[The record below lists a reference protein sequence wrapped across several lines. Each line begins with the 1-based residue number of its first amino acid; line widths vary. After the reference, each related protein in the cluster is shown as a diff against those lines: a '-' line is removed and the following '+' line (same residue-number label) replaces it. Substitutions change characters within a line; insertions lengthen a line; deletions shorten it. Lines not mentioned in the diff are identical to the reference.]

1 MRRSVLELWK
11 RKGLLSRY
19 GNSAP
24 SEDNS
29 AGPHLTPGIPQIA
42 KRRLLLERLEE
53 RLLFDAGPQAP
64 TDVDVQAANDQSMQA
79 AAVAD
84 VFDSRLIEPADSRPV
99 MTATDSTGAN
109 SNTTSSGTTDTGA
122 TVAAQ
127 VAEHSAVPVLDP
139 NAGALPTVG
148 TPLNTDAVAAAL
160 LTTADDQSSELHAAT
175 TNLPDA
181 LLNSDQPV
189 VATDASTNPVSANT
203 ELTDAQR
210 TVIGQIVRDSTDQ
223 IFFEK
228 NVGQFADGVLYGF
241 RTTFGAMLVY
251 TDHLRLIANQTDP
264 GTGTAGQQVIDIQ
277 FSGSNANWSVVPGDA
292 SDVRGSYQQPDRTVL
307 HPEIFN
313 EVTLRNV
320 YDGVDLRL
328 YSAAKG
334 ALEFDWIVARAQDY
348 GQIRIAATGQDGI
361 VFNDD
366 GSATLDL
373 RYQDLTL
380 KIPES
385 YQVIDGAKRSLETRM
400 VAGDHPNEIRY
411 SIAGDLIS
419 DQPLVIDPNVA
430 WSTFFDLNDSVTPFD
445 SYAFAIAASDN
456 GVYVSGWVK
465 EMITDGSYGGYL
477 QVNAGYS
484 QGTATYQNY
493 IYRLDT
499 SGTNITAWTST
510 GVAALDNRVSNQ
522 RLNGAGFDAVSDL
535 ELFPDGRVL
544 AGFNSGLIQI
554 YSADLSTQSYSA
566 EPVTLDTL
574 NSVAIV
580 DNNSFYAS
588 GRVSAAIPNAEISAA
603 HIGPDSTYA
612 GGTLGFEGVIVRYS
626 NATTTPTPDWATYV
640 GGDDDE
646 YFTSIALTPDKT
658 KLVFATSTV
667 VGANYPTLVNAV
679 DSTAAGTTE
688 LLIGVLPEQATV
700 PAAFSVLSFLGGS
713 GNEGTLGTNTTVA
726 VVTANN
732 SDFWVAGNTASADL
746 PGTAGGLQT
755 TNGGGNF
762 DIFMSRVPLNG
773 SAGIGFQSTYLGGST
788 EDNVGG
794 IAYDSVKDR
803 IFVYGTTSGSFPTK
817 DTTPTANYFDSSFGG
832 GTDIF
837 LSTTT
842 SDLTTL
848 DYSTYIGG
856 SGNDYLGQTG
866 DLIGQGQVYYSPQTD
881 LTYLA
886 TTVHST
892 NLPTSVIG
900 TPPGKDTS
908 KSNAG
913 NDTHIVLAFNINI
926 YDYGDAPASY
936 EAGTPAAE
944 AISALIH
951 IGTTFDAESGPAS
964 GAGALG
970 DNNNNTGSPDDEDGI
985 ATLPT
990 LNVENTN
997 YSVNV
1002 SVFNN
1007 TGAAHTLH
1015 GWIDFN
1021 LDGVFEAN
1029 EYASVAVPNNAAQQT
1044 VTLAWSGFTATT
1056 PGQSYLRLR
1065 LTDTA
1070 ISDNAG
1076 TANIDERSI
1085 FTDSTSRGEIEDTA
1099 LTINPYPTLSVN
1111 NVSTTEGTD
1120 PFAVFTVSLS
1130 RATTAPVSFALSLVD
1145 GSALGGAVDY
1155 GTGGAGNLQVST
1167 NGGVSWTDATSAAI
1181 AAGQTSVLV
1190 RTPITNDT
1198 FHENTESFTL
1208 TASVTAGNTANSSA
1222 TGTGTINDDDPM
1234 PSITIND
1241 VTVNEATGTATFTV
1255 TLSAISDV
1263 TTTVDFATSDGT
1275 ATSSSD
1281 YTTTSGTLTFTAG
1294 TTSQTITVPILND
1307 SLFENSETFHV
1318 NLSNPSY
1325 ATIADNLGIGT
1336 ILDNGGGAG
1345 GTDNDTPTLSVSNVA
1360 TTEGTDPFAVFI
1372 VSLSNP
1378 STTPVTFSLAL
1389 ADVTATGS
1397 GTDYGTGGAGNL
1409 QVSTDG
1415 GTSWAD
1421 AASTTIAAGQTS
1433 VLVRTPIINDLISE
1447 STETFTLTA
1456 TVMAGTTTNAAASG
1470 TGTINDANNA
1480 PTTAD
1485 HSVTTNE
1492 NMSVTFSVSDFPF
1505 SDVDAGNT
1513 LQSVKITSLPSTGS
1527 LTLSGVAVTA
1537 NQVIPV
1543 GSLGSLSFAP
1553 GLNGSGSPYTTFTFQ
1568 VSDGITFSN
1577 TATQTIDVLPPD
1589 LAVVIDDFATSLSP
1603 GQFNTYAVRVR
1614 NNGTGDATN
1623 VVLTTLLPTDSLT
1636 LVSTDDDS
1644 HVSFNSLTG
1653 ELTWTPNIASLA
1665 PGNEVIL
1672 LINTQV
1678 RDPIPAGVN
1687 DVVVTASVSS
1697 FAADPTPA
1705 DNVSSDTDTL
1715 AAVPD
1720 LSVTTDDGGVTA
1732 TAGDTVVYTV
1742 TYQNHGNQDATGAYV
1757 IETVPTGSTFNLA
1770 ASTSGWTN
1778 IGGNDYRFDIGNL
1791 AVGTNGSILF
1801 AVKVD
1806 STLPAGQT
1814 QLDDTATISDDGTNG
1829 PDPTPSDN
1837 TGNDFTPLAVA
1848 PDLTLVKSDGRSSSA
1863 PGAPVVYTLTAANN
1877 GTQDATGVV
1886 LTETLPAGTTFDSS
1900 NSSPG
1905 WSDLGGGQYEFMIG
1919 NLAAGSATP
1928 VLFAVTVNTPAAAG
1942 QNDIVNNASITDDG
1956 TNGADPTPANNSATD
1971 TDTLNAAPDYQVT
1984 IDDGQTTVVPGQSL
1998 TYQVALT
2005 NVGNQDGTGVVLSNL
2020 FPKQILHNVLV
2031 TGGGTVDETGGTIDW
2046 NIGNLAVG
2054 ESQTFTI
2061 TADVWPT
2068 IPAGWDTFAHSTS
2081 VTDDLSNGADP
2092 TPANNTASDTDTL
2105 NAAPDLRLTK
2115 DDSNTVIAPG
2125 QVAVYVLTKQNVGN
2139 QDATNVII
2147 TETVPVGTTF
2157 FAAQSDALWVQTG
2170 PTTYQITEALIP
2182 AGFYGSFLFS
2192 VLVDNP
2198 AVAGLESI
2206 VNTATFVDDGTNGP
2220 DPDPTDNTTTDTDTL
2235 VAAPDYQVTIDDGQ
2249 SAVTPGQSLS
2259 YTINFTNVGNQNG
2272 TGVVVTNTFPISILN
2287 NVVASNGGLVDLIN
2301 GTITWNVGNL
2311 NVGDSRSFTVTA
2323 DVRNSIPAGVTQF
2336 THDTQI
2342 TDDLNNGADPTPANN
2357 SATDTDQLS
2366 ASPAYHITIDDGQT
2380 NVVPGQALTYSVQFT
2395 NSGSQNGTGVVVTDA
2410 YPIAV
2415 LENVVASDGGVVDLL
2430 NGTITWNVG
2439 NLAVGESRTFTVTA
2453 KVRDTFAA
2461 GVDSFVHSTSIDD
2474 DHNNGADP
2482 DYTDNI
2488 SFDTDILDAAPDLQL
2503 TKTDGVSSAAPG
2515 ASLIYTL
2522 TYSNVGNQGATGAEL
2537 IEDVPAGTTFD
2548 AANSTPGWAL
2558 AGGTTYRL
2566 TIGNLPV
2573 GASGNVF
2580 FAVAV
2585 NNPAAAGQNDIVN
2598 AAYIIDDHHNGT
2610 DPNPSNDHAT
2620 DTDTLTAAP
2629 DYSITIDDGKTQVRP
2644 GDTLIYRVVVANQGT
2659 KDGTGVVITDHFPSA
2674 ILQNVVAS
2682 DGGVV
2687 DATAGTI
2694 TWSVG
2699 NLSVSGSISFTV
2711 TAKVRSLIDTNT
2723 KEFTHT
2729 ASVTDDLT
2737 NGSDPTP
2744 LNNVAADT
2752 DQLQIYSYDSFHDW
2766 VRQQFAA
2773 SLPISESVGRPLPPL
2788 PVDPIFSGLTEPGTT
2803 LVGRIY
2809 DSQGRLMGDRL
2820 VVADSGGN
2828 WLMSFPNIVIF
2839 EQPHRMEIVVT
2850 PAISNAAHETGFN
2863 LRRYFHPAIHT
2874 ELYCNEQLSVS
2885 GVLRNRAYN
2894 IIDAMH
2900 SANTRPLG
2908 FDWFS
2913 HAYELN
2919 PASTNVA
2926 HQ

>member
-1 MRRSVLELWK
+1 MRRAVLEFWK
-11 RKGLLSRY
+11 RRGLLSRQDE
-19 GNSAP
+19 SSLPTAA
-24 SEDNS
+24 S
-29 AGPHLTPGIPQIA
+29 AGSYPTPGAPQYV

-64 TDVDVQAANDQSMQA
+64 TDVDLQAANEQSQQV
-79 AAVAD
+79 AVIAD
-84 VFDSRLIEPADSRPV
+84 VFDSRLIEPADMRPA
-99 MTATDSTGAN
+99 MTASDAAIDDSCDVV
-109 SNTTSSGTTDTGA
+109 S
-122 TVAAQ
+122 
-127 VAEHSAVPVLDP
+127 VAEQITVPVLAP
-139 NAGALPTVG
+139 NVAAEPAVG
-148 TPLNTDAVAAAL
+148 LPLNTDALAAEL
-160 LTTADDQSSELHAAT
+160 LTTADDRTSELHAT
-175 TNLPDA
+175 TSDVPNA
-181 LLNSDQPV
+181 LLSSDLSTSAVQ
-189 VATDASTNPVSANT
+189 SGTNPANPT
-203 ELTDAQR
+203 VGLTDAQR
-210 TVIGQIVRDSTDQ
+210 TAIEQIVRDSTDQ

-241 RTTFGAMLVY
+241 RTTFGATLVY
-251 TDHLRLIANQTDP
+251 TDHLRLIANQTDST
-264 GTGTAGQQVIDIQ
+264 TGVAGQQVVDIQ
-277 FSGSNANWSVVPGDA
+277 FTDSNAIWSIVPGGE
-292 SDVRGSYQQPDRTVL
+292 SDVRGTYQQADGTTLR
-307 HPEIFN
+307 PEIFN
-313 EVTLRNV
+313 EVTLHNV

-328 YSAAKG
+328 YSAATG
-334 ALEFDWIVARAQDY
+334 LLEFDWIVARAQDY
-348 GQIRIAATGQDGI
+348 AQIQIAATGQDGI
-361 VFNDD
+361 VFNED

-385 YQVIDGAKRSLETRM
+385 YQVINGEKHLIDARM
-400 VAGDHPNEIRY
+400 IVGNHPNEIRY
-411 SIAGDLIS
+411 SITGDLVS

-430 WSTFFDLNDSVTPFD
+430 WSTFFDLNDDSTPFD
-445 SYAFAIAASDN
+445 SYAFAVAANEN
-456 GVYVSGWVK
+456 GVYVSGWV
-465 EMITDGSYGGYL
+465 EELITDGSFGGYM
-477 QVNAGYS
+477 QVNAGFS

-493 IYRLDT
+493 IYRLDN

-510 GVAALDNRVSNQ
+510 GVAAQGISVSNQ
-522 RLNGAGFDAVSDL
+522 KLNGVGYDATADI
-535 ELFPDGRVL
+535 ELFPDGRLLV
-544 AGFNSGLIQI
+544 AFNSGLIQI
-554 YSADLSTQSYSA
+554 YAADLSTRSYNA
-566 EPVTLDTL
+566 EPVALDSL

-588 GRVSAAIPNAEISAA
+588 GRVSAAIPNAEVSASN
-603 HIGPDSTYA
+603 IGPDSTYA
-612 GGTLGFEGVIVRYS
+612 GGTLGLEGVIIRYS
-626 NATTTPTPDWATYV
+626 NAMTTPTPDWATYV
-640 GGDDDE
+640 GGSDDE

-658 KLVFATSTV
+658 KLVFAASTV
-667 VGANYPTLVNAV
+667 VGASYPTLVNAV

-688 LLIGVLPEQATV
+688 LLIGVLSEQATA
-700 PAAFSVLSFLGGS
+700 PTAFNVLSFLGGS
-713 GNEGTLGTNTTVA
+713 GNEGTLGSNTAVALVATND
-726 VVTANN
+726 
-732 SDFWVAGNTASADL
+732 SYFWIAGNTASFDL
-746 PGTAGGLQT
+746 PGTTGGLQT

-762 DIFMSRVPLNG
+762 DIFMSLVPLNG
-773 SAGIGFQSTYLGGST
+773 SASSGFQSTYLGGST

-803 IFVYGTTSGSFPTK
+803 IFVYGTTSGSFPTM
-817 DTTPTANYFDSSFGG
+817 DTSPAANYFDSSHGG

-856 SGNDYLGQTG
+856 TKKDYLGQTG

-886 TTVHST
+886 TTVHSSD
-892 NLPTSVIG
+892 LPTSVIG
-900 TPPGKDTS
+900 TPPGKDAS
-908 KSNAG
+908 KSNG
-913 NDTHIVLAFNINI
+913 TNDSHIVLAFNINI

-936 EAGTPAAE
+936 EAGTPATE
-944 AISALIH
+944 AISAVIH
-951 IGTTFDAESGPAS
+951 IGTTFDAEATAVS

-970 DNNNNTGSPDDEDGI
+970 DDSYNMGSSNDEDGI
-985 ATLPT
+985 ASLTT
-990 LNVENTN
+990 LNAEDTS
-997 YSVNV
+997 YSLTV
-1002 SVFNN
+1002 SVFNK
-1007 TGAAHTLH
+1007 TGATQTLH

-1021 LDGVFEAN
+1021 LDGVFQAS
-1029 EYASVAVPNNAAQQT
+1029 EYASVAVPNSAVQQT
-1044 VTLAWSGFTATT
+1044 VMLNWSGFTATT

-1065 LTDTA
+1065 ITDTA

-1076 TANIDERSI
+1076 TTNIDERSI
-1085 FTDSTSRGEIEDTA
+1085 FTVSTSRGEVEDTA

-1111 NVSTTEGTD
+1111 DVSTTEGTD

-1130 RATTAPVSFALSLVD
+1130 RITTAPVSFSLALSN

-1155 GTGGAGNLQVST
+1155 GTGGLGNLQVST
-1167 NGGVSWTDATSAAI
+1167 NGGGSWTDANSATI

-1190 RTPITNDT
+1190 RTPITNDS
-1198 FHENTESFTL
+1198 FHEDTETFTL
-1208 TASVTAGNTANSSA
+1208 AATVTAGNTANSSA
-1222 TGTGTINDDDPM
+1222 IGTGTIDDDDPI
-1234 PSITIND
+1234 PNFTIND
-1241 VTVNEATGTATFTV
+1241 VTVNEAAGTATFTV
-1255 TLSAISDV
+1255 TLSAVSDV
-1263 TTTVDFATSDGT
+1263 TTTVDFA
-1275 ATSSSD
+1275 SSD
-1281 YTTTSGTLTFTAG
+1281 NSATASNDYTETSGTLTFTAG
-1294 TTSQTITVPILND
+1294 MTSLTIMVPILND
-1307 SLFENSETFHV
+1307 SVFENSEAFHID
-1318 NLSNPSY
+1318 LSNPSA
-1325 ATIADNLGIGT
+1325 ATIADNLGVGT
-1336 ILDNGGGAG
+1336 ILDNGGGNG
-1345 GTDNDTPTLSVSNVA
+1345 GTDNDTPTLSVDNVSRM
-1360 TTEGTDPFAVFI
+1360 EVTDPYAVFT
-1372 VSLSNP
+1372 VSLSNL
-1378 STTPVTFSLAL
+1378 STTSVTFDLTL
-1389 ADVTATGS
+1389 ADVTATGT
-1397 GTDYGTGGAGNL
+1397 GTDYGTGGADNL

-1415 GTSWAD
+1415 GFSWIDATSA
-1421 AASTTIAAGQTS
+1421 TIAAGETS
-1433 VLVRTPIINDLISE
+1433 VLVRTPIIGDGVSE
-1447 STETFTLTA
+1447 SAETFTLTA
-1456 TVMAGTTTNAAASG
+1456 TVTLGTTTNAAASG
-1470 TGTINDANNA
+1470 TGTIADFTPNFA

-1485 HSVTTNE
+1485 HSVTTIE
-1492 NMSVTFSVSDFPF
+1492 NMSVTFTASDFPF
-1505 SDVDAGNT
+1505 SDVDVGDT
-1513 LQSVKITSLPSTGS
+1513 LQSVKITSLPITGS
-1527 LTLSGVAVTA
+1527 LTLSGVPVLL

-1553 GLNGSGSPYTTFTFQ
+1553 SLNGYGSPYTNFDFQ
-1568 VSDGITFSN
+1568 VSDGITFSSS
-1577 TATQTIDVLPPD
+1577 ATQTINVLPPD
-1589 LAVVIDDFATSLSP
+1589 LAVTIDDFATSLSP
-1603 GQFNTYAVRVR
+1603 GQFNTYAVRLR

-1636 LVSTDDDS
+1636 FLSTDDDA
-1644 HVSFNSLTG
+1644 HTSFDSLTG

-1665 PGNEVIL
+1665 PGAEIIL
-1672 LINTQV
+1672 LISTQV
-1678 RDPIPAGVN
+1678 QDSIPAGLN
-1687 DVVVTASVSS
+1687 DIVVTASVT
-1697 FAADPTPA
+1697 FAGADPTPA

-1715 AAVPD
+1715 NAVPD

-1732 TAGDTVVYTV
+1732 TAGDTVTYTV
-1742 TYQNHGNQDATGAYV
+1742 TYQNHGNQAATGAYL
-1757 IETVPTGSTFNLA
+1757 IETVPTGSTFDLA
-1770 ASTSGWTN
+1770 TSTSGWTN
-1778 IGGNDYRFDIGNL
+1778 IGGNDYRFDIGDL
-1791 AVGTNGSILF
+1791 AVGASGSVLF
-1801 AVKVD
+1801 AVKVA
-1806 STLPAGQT
+1806 STLPAGQM
-1814 QLDDTATISDDGTNG
+1814 QLDDTAMISDDGTNG
-1829 PDPTPSDN
+1829 SDPTPADN
-1837 TGNDFTPLAVA
+1837 IGSDFTPLNAV
-1848 PDLTLVKSDGRSSSA
+1848 PDLSLTKSDSSGLTT
-1863 PGAPVVYTLTAANN
+1863 PGASVVYALTAANN

-1886 LTETLPAGTTFDSS
+1886 LTETVPVGTTFDFN
-1900 NSSPG
+1900 NSSVG
-1905 WSDLGGGQYEFMIG
+1905 WIDIGGGDYQFTIG
-1919 NLAAGSATP
+1919 NLAAGSSSS
-1928 VLFAVTVNTPAAAG
+1928 VSFAVIVTDPAAAG

-1956 TNGADPTPANNSATD
+1956 TNGSDPNPGDNSASD
-1971 TDTLNAAPDYQVT
+1971 TDTLDAVPDYQVM

-1998 TYQVALT
+1998 TYQVTLT

-2046 NIGNLAVG
+2046 NIGDLAVG
-2054 ESQTFTI
+2054 ESRTFTI

-2068 IPAGWDTFAHSTS
+2068 IPAGWDTFADRTT
-2081 VTDDLSNGADP
+2081 VTDDLSNGADSTP
-2092 TPANNTASDTDTL
+2092 TNNTASDTDIL
-2105 NAAPDLRLTK
+2105 DAAPDLRLAK

-2170 PTTYQITEALIP
+2170 PTTYQITEVSIP

-2198 AVAGLESI
+2198 AVAGLDSI
-2206 VNTATFVDDGTNGP
+2206 INTATFVDDGTNGP
-2220 DPDPTDNTTTDTDTL
+2220 DPDPSDNTTTDIDTL
-2235 VAAPDYQVTIDDGQ
+2235 NAAPDYQVTIDDGQ
-2249 SAVTPGQSLS
+2249 VSVAPGQSLS
-2259 YTINFTNVGNQNG
+2259 YTINFTNVGDQQG

-2287 NVVASNGGLVDLIN
+2287 NVIASDGGVVDTLN

-2311 NVGDSRSFTVTA
+2311 NVGDSRSFNVTA
-2323 DVRNSIPAGVTQF
+2323 DVRSVIPASVTQF
-2336 THDTQI
+2336 AHDTQI
-2342 TDDLNNGADPTPANN
+2342 TDDLSNGADPTPANN
-2357 SATDTDQLS
+2357 SAVDTDLLS
-2366 ASPAYHITIDDGQT
+2366 ASPAYQITIDDGQT
-2380 NVVPGQALTYSVQFT
+2380 NVVPGQVLTYSVQFT
-2395 NSGSQNGTGVVVTDA
+2395 NSGSQDGTGVIVTDA

-2415 LENVVASDGGVVDLL
+2415 LENVSASDGGVVDTF

-2439 NLAVGESRTFTVTA
+2439 NLAVGESRSFTVTA

-2461 GVDSFVHSTSIDD
+2461 GVNSFVHSTSIDD

-2482 DYTDNI
+2482 DYSDNV

-2503 TKTDGVSSAAPG
+2503 TKTDGVSSAVPG

-2522 TYSNVGNQGATGAEL
+2522 TFSNVGNQDATGAEL

-2548 AANSTPGWAL
+2548 ATNSTAGWTL

-2566 TIGNLPV
+2566 MIGNLAV

-2580 FAVAV
+2580 FVVAV
-2585 NNPAAAGQNDIVN
+2585 NNPAVAGQNDIVN

-2610 DPNPSNDHAT
+2610 DPDPNNDHTT

-2629 DYSITIDDGKTQVRP
+2629 DYSITIDDGKAQVRP
-2644 GDTLIYRVVVANQGT
+2644 GDTLVYRVTVANQGN
-2659 KDGTGVVITDHFPSA
+2659 KDGTGVVITDHFPST

-2687 DATAGTI
+2687 DPNAGTI
-2694 TWSVG
+2694 TWLVG
-2699 NLSVSGSISFTV
+2699 DLSVSDSIIFTV

-2752 DQLQIYSYDSFHDW
+2752 DLLQIYSYDTFHDW
-2766 VRQQFAA
+2766 VRQQFAT

-2828 WLMSFPNIVIF
+2828 WLMSFPSIVIF
-2839 EQPHRMEIVVT
+2839 EHPHRMEIIIT
-2850 PAISNAAHETGFN
+2850 PAISNAAHENGFN

-2885 GVLRNRAYN
+2885 GVFRNRAYN

-2900 SANTRPLG
+2900 SANIRPLG

>member
-1 MRRSVLELWK
+1 MRRAVLEFWK
-11 RKGLLSRY
+11 RKGLLSRPCE
-19 GNSAP
+19 SSPPTA
-24 SEDNS
+24 DS
-29 AGPHLTPGIPQIA
+29 AGPHPTPGMPQIA

-64 TDVDVQAANDQSMQA
+64 TDVDLQAANEQSQQA
-79 AAVAD
+79 AVIAD
-84 VFDSRLIEPADSRPV
+84 VLDSRLIEPADARPA
-99 MTATDSTGAN
+99 MTASDAAAAASNAAAN
-109 SNTTSSGTTDTGA
+109 D
-122 TVAAQ
+122 AASVTEQ
-127 VAEHSAVPVLDP
+127 IAVPVLAP
-139 NAGALPTVG
+139 NVASEPAVG
-148 TPLNTDAVAAAL
+148 TPLNTDTLAAEL
-160 LTTADDQSSELHAAT
+160 LTTADDQ
-175 TNLPDA
+175 
-181 LLNSDQPV
+181 NS
-189 VATDASTNPVSANT
+189 

-210 TVIGQIVRDSTDQ
+210 TAIEQIVRDSTNQ

-241 RTTFGAMLVY
+241 RTTFGATLVY
-251 TDHLRLIANQTDP
+251 ADHLRLIAKQTDP
-264 GTGTAGQQVIDIQ
+264 VTGAVGQQVIDIQ
-277 FSGSNANWSVVPGDA
+277 FTGSNGDWSVVPGDVA
-292 SDVRGSYQQPDRTVL
+292 GVRGSYQQADGTVL
-307 HPEIFN
+307 HPEIFD
-313 EVTLRNV
+313 EVTLRGV

-334 ALEFDWIVARAQDY
+334 MLEFDWIVARAQDY
-348 GQIRIAATGQDGI
+348 AQIQIAANGQDGI
-361 VFNDD
+361 IFNAD

-385 YQVIDGAKRSLETRM
+385 YQVIDGEKRLLEARM
-400 VAGDHPNEIRY
+400 IASDQPGEIRY
-411 SIAGDLIS
+411 AITDDLVS
-419 DQPLVIDPNVA
+419 DQPLVIDPNIA
-430 WSTFFDLNDSVTPFD
+430 WSTFFDLNDGTTPFD
-445 SYAFAIAASDN
+445 AYAFAVAVNDN

-465 EMITDGSYGGYL
+465 ETITNGSFGGYL

-484 QGTATYQNY
+484 EGTATFQNY
-493 IYRLDT
+493 IYRLDN

-510 GVAALDNRVSNQ
+510 GVAAQDIGVSNQ
-522 RLNGAGFDAVSDL
+522 KLNSASYDAVADL

-554 YSADLSTQSYSA
+554 YSADLSTRSYSA

-588 GRVSAAIPNAEISAA
+588 GRVSAAIPIAEVPAA
-603 HIGPDSTYA
+603 SIGPDSTYA
-612 GGTLGFEGVIVRYS
+612 GGTLGLEGVIVRYS

-640 GGDDDE
+640 GGDNDE
-646 YFTSIALTPDKT
+646 YFTTVALTPDKT
-658 KLVFATSTV
+658 KLVFSTSTA
-667 VGANYPTLVNAV
+667 VGGNYSTLVNAV

-688 LLIGVLPEQATV
+688 LLIGVLPEQSTA

-713 GNEGTLGTNTTVA
+713 GNEGTLGSNTAVA
-726 VVTANN
+726 VVAANN
-732 SDFWVAGNTASADL
+732 SYFWVAGNTASSDV
-746 PGTAGGLQT
+746 PGTTGGLQT

-773 SAGIGFQSTYLGGST
+773 SVGSGFQSTYLGGST

-803 IFVYGTTSGSFPTK
+803 IFVYGTTSGSFPTM
-817 DTTPTANYFDSSFGG
+817 DTSPTANYFDNTHGG

-856 SGNDYLGQTG
+856 SRNDYLGQTG

-886 TTVHST
+886 TTVHSS
-892 NLPTSVIG
+892 NLPSSVIG
-900 TPPGKDTS
+900 TPPGKDTN
-908 KSNAG
+908 KSNG
-913 NDTHIVLAFNINI
+913 TNDTHIVLAFNINI
-926 YDYGDAPASY
+926 YDYGDVPASY
-936 EAGTPAAE
+936 EFGSSATE
-944 AISALIH
+944 AISSLIH
-951 IGTTFDAESGPAS
+951 IGTTFDAEATAAS

-970 DNNNNTGSPDDEDGI
+970 DDNNNTGSPNDEDGI
-985 ATLPT
+985 VTLPT
-990 LNVENTN
+990 LNAEDTS
-997 YSVNV
+997 YSLNA

-1007 TGAAHTLH
+1007 TGAAQTLH

-1021 LDGVFEAN
+1021 LDGAFEAN
-1029 EYASVAVPNNAAQQT
+1029 EYASVGVPNNVAQQT
-1044 VTLAWSGFTATT
+1044 VTLSWSGFSATT

-1085 FTDSTSRGEIEDTA
+1085 FTDSTSRGEIEDVA
-1099 LTINPYPTLSVN
+1099 LTINPYPTLSVSD
-1111 NVSTTEGTD
+1111 VSTTEGTD
-1120 PFAVFTVSLS
+1120 PFAIFTVSLS
-1130 RATTAPVSFALSLVD
+1130 RTTTAPVSFTLAFSD
-1145 GSALGGAVDY
+1145 GSALGSAADY
-1155 GTGGAGNLQVST
+1155 GTVGAGNLQVST
-1167 NGGVSWTDATSAAI
+1167 NGGGSWSDAASATI

-1198 FHENTESFTL
+1198 FHESTESFTL

-1222 TGTGTINDDDPM
+1222 IGTGTIIDDDPV
-1234 PSITIND
+1234 PSFTIND
-1241 VTVNEATGTATFTV
+1241 VTVNEAAGTATFTV
-1255 TLSAISDV
+1255 TLNAVSGASA
-1263 TTTVDFATSDGT
+1263 TVDFATSDGT
-1275 ATSSSD
+1275 ATAGND
-1281 YTTTSGTLTFTAG
+1281 YTATSGTLTFAAG

-1307 SLFENSETFHV
+1307 SLFENSESFQI
-1318 NLSNPSY
+1318 NLSNPTN

-1336 ILDNGGGAG
+1336 ILDNGGGTG
-1345 GTDNDTPTLSVSNVA
+1345 GTDNDTPTLSINNVS
-1360 TTEGTDPFAVFI
+1360 TMEGADPYAIFT

-1378 STTPVTFSLAL
+1378 STTSVTFDLAL
-1389 ADVTATGS
+1389 ADVTANGA
-1397 GTDYGTGGAGNL
+1397 GTDYGAVGPGDL

-1415 GTSWAD
+1415 GLNWID
-1421 AASTTIAAGQTS
+1421 AASATIAAGETS
-1433 VLVRTPIINDLISE
+1433 VLVRTPIISDLLIE
-1447 STETFTLTA
+1447 TPETFTLTA
-1456 TVMAGTTTNAAASG
+1456 TVTAGATTNAAASG
-1470 TGTINDANNA
+1470 TGTINDFNLNNA

-1492 NMSVTFSVSDFPF
+1492 NMSVTFSASDFPF
-1505 SDVDAGNT
+1505 SDVDVADT
-1513 LQSVKITSLPSTGS
+1513 LQSVKIISLPSSGS
-1527 LTLSGVAVTA
+1527 LTLSGVPVTL
-1537 NQVIPV
+1537 NQVIPA

-1553 GLNGSGSPYTTFTFQ
+1553 ALNGYGSPYTTFDFQ
-1568 VSDGITFSN
+1568 VSDGLSFSSS
-1577 TATQTIDVLPPD
+1577 ATQTIDVLPPD
-1589 LAVVIDDFATSLSP
+1589 LAVTIDDFATALSP

-1636 LVSTDDDS
+1636 FLSTDDDA
-1644 HVSFNSLTG
+1644 HISFDSLTG
-1653 ELTWTPNIASLA
+1653 ELTWTPNIASLP
-1665 PGNEVIL
+1665 PGNEVVL
-1672 LINTQV
+1672 LISTQV
-1678 RDPIPAGVN
+1678 LNTIPAGVN
-1687 DVVVTASVSS
+1687 NVVVTASVTS

-1715 AAVPD
+1715 DAVPD

-1732 TAGDTVVYTV
+1732 TVGDTVAYTV

-1757 IETVPTGSTFNLA
+1757 IETVPTGSTFDLA

-1778 IGGNDYRFDIGNL
+1778 IGGNDYRFDIGDL
-1791 AVGTNGSILF
+1791 AVGASGSVLF

-1829 PDPTPSDN
+1829 SDPTPADN
-1837 TGNDFTPLAVA
+1837 LDTDFTPLNAA
-1848 PDLTLVKSDGRSSSA
+1848 PDLSVTKTDSNSSTT
-1863 PGAPVVYTLTAANN
+1863 PGASVVYTLIAANN

-1886 LTETLPAGTTFDSS
+1886 LTETVPAGTTFDSG
-1900 NSSPG
+1900 NSSVG
-1905 WSDLGGGQYEFMIG
+1905 WIDIGGGDYQFTIG
-1919 NLAAGSATP
+1919 NLAAGSTSS
-1928 VLFAVTVNTPAAAG
+1928 VSFAVIPTDPAAAG

-1956 TNGADPTPANNSATD
+1956 TNGSDPTPGDNSATD

-1998 TYQVALT
+1998 TYQVTLT

-2020 FPKQILHNVLV
+2020 FPKQILHNVSV

-2046 NIGNLAVG
+2046 NIGDLAVG
-2054 ESQTFTI
+2054 ESRTFTI
-2061 TADVWPT
+2061 TADVWPA

-2157 FAAQSDALWVQTG
+2157 FAAQSDPLWVQTG

-2182 AGFYGSFLFS
+2182 VGFYGSFLFS

-2198 AVAGLESI
+2198 AVAGQESI
-2206 VNTATFVDDGTNGP
+2206 INTATFVDDGTNGP
-2220 DPDPTDNTTTDTDTL
+2220 DPDPTDNSTTDTDTL

-2249 SAVTPGQSLS
+2249 VNVTPGQSLN
-2259 YTINFTNVGNQNG
+2259 YTISFTNAGNQHG
-2272 TGVVVTNTFPISILN
+2272 TGVVVTNSFPISILN
-2287 NVVASNGGLVDLIN
+2287 NVVASNGGVVDALN

-2323 DVRNSIPAGVTQF
+2323 DVRNVIPASVTQF
-2336 THDTQI
+2336 AHNTQI
-2342 TDDLNNGADPTPANN
+2342 TDDLSNGADPTPANN
-2357 SATDTDQLS
+2357 SATDTDLLS
-2366 ASPAYHITIDDGQT
+2366 ASPAYQITINDGQT
-2380 NVVPGQALTYSVQFT
+2380 NVVPGQSLTYSVQFT
-2395 NSGSQNGTGVVVTDA
+2395 NTGSQNGTGVVVTDA

-2453 KVRDTFAA
+2453 QVRASFAA
-2461 GVDSFVHSTSIDD
+2461 GVDSFVHSSSIDD

-2482 DYTDNI
+2482 DYSDNV

-2503 TKTDGVSSAAPG
+2503 TKTDGVTSAAPG

-2537 IEDVPAGTTFD
+2537 IEDVPDGTTFD
-2548 AANSTPGWAL
+2548 AANSTPGWTL

-2610 DPNPSNDHAT
+2610 DPNPGNDHAT

-2629 DYSITIDDGKTQVRP
+2629 DYIITIDDGQTQVRP
-2644 GDTLIYRVVVANQGT
+2644 GDTLIYRVIASNQGN

-2687 DATAGTI
+2687 DPNAGTI
-2694 TWSVG
+2694 TWFVG
-2699 NLSVSGSISFTV
+2699 NLPVGDLISFTV

-2737 NGSDPTP
+2737 NGPDPTP
-2744 LNNVAADT
+2744 LNNLAADT
-2752 DQLQIYSYDSFHDW
+2752 DKLQIYSYDTFHDW

-2839 EQPHRMEIVVT
+2839 EHPHRMEIVVT
-2850 PAISNAAHETGFN
+2850 PAISNAAHENGFN

-2874 ELYCNEQLSVS
+2874 ELYCNEQMSVA
-2885 GVLRNRAYN
+2885 GVFRNRAYN

-2900 SANTRPLG
+2900 SGNTRPLG

-2926 HQ
+2926 YQ